1 MKNRKIGNLEY
12 WKVGKIKNWTFG
24 KSEGRKIPRAVG
36 FDRIKGKIQSN

>member
-12 WKVGKIKNWTFG
+12 WKVGEIKNWKIG

-36 FDRIKGKIQSN
+36 FDRIKGKIQSK